1 MARTVPKSG
10 SSMPASNQVVVVS
23 KTATDYRAPKP
34 TVVNATPH
42 PTTPLSQGAPTSAP
56 TQTEIKTA
64 EGQVPEGAANHPD
77 QGGLAPKPRSAGSTA
92 QIEQGASVDYDHNQQ
107 TSAKSMGAPGL
118 APSDVS
124 AQQQQE
130 KKRR

>member
-1 MARTVPKSG
+1 
-10 SSMPASNQVVVVS
+10 MPASNQKIVIS

-34 TVVNATPH
+34 IVVNATPH
-42 PTTPLSQGAPTSAP
+42 ATTPLSAGAPSSAP
-56 TQTEIKTA
+56 TQTEAQTGDGA
-64 EGQVPEGAANHPD
+64 VPEGAANHPD

-92 QIEQGASVDYDHNQQ
+92 QIEQGASVDYDHNQASKL
-107 TSAKSMGAPGL
+107 TSQGALGL

-130 KKRR
+130 KKRH